1 MHENADLKIELKHSG
16 CKYHNVALD
25 TMLIFSFIE
34 VKIRVSADLVS

>member
-1 MHENADLKIELKHSG
+1 MHKNAALKIELKHPG